1 MWLAATRTARHSH
14 WFPTGGLHPTPRPH
28 PAPTTH
34 LPLPLRLQLKGVQTE
49 LTEVRDAATST
60 AAKLTATVETMTT
73 K

>member
-1 MWLAATRTARHSH
+1 VTGCNANGAPCPLVPHWWTA
-14 WFPTGGLHPTPRPH
+14 PPPP
-28 PAPTTH
+28 PTTH

-60 AAKLTATVETMTT
+60 AAKLTATVETMTI